1 MIEHLILLTVTT
13 TSSGAGWAWVAPV
26 VGLLVGSLL
35 IIGSILDGRKAKASL
50 QWPSVPGVVLS
61 SELRVDRGSGNDPTT
76 FTPVVTYSYVVN
88 GQPLQ
93 CAKVRYSS
101 TTSKKVL
108 AKYPKGCPVQVF
120 YNPQSPSTAVLERG
134 GSTGLM
140 MFAGV
145 AVLVGGCLVGFVM
158 K

>member
-1 MIEHLILLTVTT
+1 MIGHLVLLTVV
-13 TSSGAGWAWVAPV
+13 TSSGPGWAWVAPV

-35 IIGSILDGRKAKASL
+35 ILGSVLDGRKAKASL
-50 QWPSVPGVVLS
+50 QWPSVPGMVLA
-61 SELRVDRGSGNDPTT
+61 SELRVDRGTEPTT

-88 GQPLQ
+88 GQALQ

-140 MFAGV
+140 MFGGV
-145 AVLVGGCLVGFVM
+145 AVLVGGCLIGFVM
-158 K
+158 R